1 MSMDI
6 YHNNDGTEKMRII
19 QEHVPGKQ
27 LNLTHIVASPE
38 PVIYQKLGL
47 DPKLDYSR
55 AAIGIVSTT
64 PYECSIIAGDIITKS
79 GDVTIGFI
87 DRFSGTVIFTGL
99 YSDVESAI
107 TAVRQYMQDTLGFAV
122 CPLTKT

>member
-1 MSMDI
+1 MDNLFSN
-6 YHNNDGTEKMRII
+6 YNSNDKMRII

-27 LNLTHIVASPE
+27 LNLTHIIASPE

-55 AAIGIVSTT
+55 AAIGIISTT
-64 PYECSIIAGDIITKS
+64 PYECSIIAGDIATKS
-79 GDVTIGFI
+79 GNITIGFI

-99 YSDVESAI
+99 ISDVESAI
-107 TAVRQYMQDTLGFAV
+107 KAVREYMETTLGFAV

>member
-1 MSMDI
+1 MENFI
-6 YHNNDGTEKMRII
+6 NNSTNEKMRII

-27 LNLTHIVASPE
+27 VNLSHIIASPE
-38 PVIYQKLGL
+38 PVVYQKLGL

-55 AAIGIVSTT
+55 AAIGIISTT
-64 PYECSIIAGDIITKS
+64 PYECAIIAGDIATKA
-79 GDVTIGFI
+79 GNIDIGFI

-107 TAVRQYMQDTLGFAV
+107 KAVRDYMEETLGFTV
-122 CPLTKT
+122 CPMTKT